1 MLFLEVAIHV
11 RRKDKIKQVE
21 KSNSFGFLKEL
32 LKNCTTN
39 DELEKYYTTMMAR
52 SKKVSAIV
60 EKRAVMT
67 EMEMKR
73 CIEALEKH
81 ELFEKLKRLSS
92 NGDDKMKQNC
102 RNVHMRYLKSAMTS
116 LIRLGYDE
124 HWVNTTFRE
133 ALEKRYA
140 FRFE

>member
-1 MLFLEVAIHV
+1 M
-11 RRKDKIKQVE
+11 E
-21 KSNSFGFLKEL
+21 KGNSFGFLKEL
-32 LKNCTTN
+32 LRNYTTN
-39 DELEKYYTTMMAR
+39 DELEKYYTAMMAR
-52 SKKVSAIV
+52 SKKVSDII

-92 NGDDKMKQNC
+92 NGDDMMKQNC
-102 RNVHMRYLKSAMTS
+102 RNVHMRYLKSVMAS
-116 LIRLGYDE
+116 LIKLGYDE

-133 ALEKRYA
+133 ALEKRYT
-140 FRFE
+140 FHFE